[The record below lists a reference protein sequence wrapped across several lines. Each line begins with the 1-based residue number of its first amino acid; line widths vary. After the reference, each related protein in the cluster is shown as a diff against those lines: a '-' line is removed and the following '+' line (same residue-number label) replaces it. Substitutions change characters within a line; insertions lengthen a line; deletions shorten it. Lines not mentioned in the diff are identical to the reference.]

1 MIGLSPFGLWQG
13 SQIPKWRLNTAVLIN
28 CLKQARTCAEI
39 QYSISQHL
47 AKGLTNFELITRIS
61 AENKSGRW
69 DNNFIMTE
77 VGNVQNLNKV
87 IVCGPPVMSETFE
100 RCLHDMIK
108 QKKISRH

>member
-1 MIGLSPFGLWQG
+1 MFVSFQT
-13 SQIPKWRLNTAVLIN
+13 RAD
-28 CLKQARTCAEI
+28 
-39 QYSISQHL
+39 SISLDFLDNVAAHCKR
-47 AKGLTNFELITRIS
+47 KGLTNFELITRIS

-108 QKKISRH
+108 QKKISRS